1 MVKVWKDAG
10 EVTKTFDIEGRL
22 YTYEDMMK
30 SIPNFDKSEVEEV
43 YQREKTKG
51 PKAKKRKNK

>member
-1 MVKVWKDAG
+1 
-10 EVTKTFDIEGRL
+10 
-22 YTYEDMMK
+22 MK